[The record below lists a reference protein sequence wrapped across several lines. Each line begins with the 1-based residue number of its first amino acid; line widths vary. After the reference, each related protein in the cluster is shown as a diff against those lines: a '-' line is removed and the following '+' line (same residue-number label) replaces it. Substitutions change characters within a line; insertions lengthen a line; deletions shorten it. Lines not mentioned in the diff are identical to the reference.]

1 MKLSIKGM
9 ASAASDGLEGHVRRI
24 FDNQS
29 AKIVFVG
36 ELEHVQRVEPG
47 PASTVEPS
55 VSVRLSR
62 LEVPSQAQQEA
73 IRELLQALYLLR
85 TPQGT
90 LDELTGAVSLDGAA
104 QKVAGAASVTYVSEA
119 LDARIV
125 LRHVHAALADMTS
138 PGQMDVV
145 KIRRRIKKVH
155 TALGRFLAEGATVES
170 LLPEFLPPIDH
181 DDDGTAAGVEV
192 DAEVRA

>member
-29 AKIVFVG
+29 ARVVFVG

-62 LEVPSQAQQEA
+62 LEVPSHAQQEP
-73 IRELLQALYLLR
+73 IRELLQALYLIR
-85 TPQGT
+85 TAPGT
-90 LDELTGAVSLDGAA
+90 LDEASGAVSLDGAA
-104 QKVAGAASVTYVSEA
+104 AKVSEAVSVTYVSEA
-119 LDARIV
+119 LDARVV
-125 LRHVHAALADMTS
+125 LRHVHTALADMFS
-138 PGQMDVV
+138 PGQMDVT
-145 KIRRRIKKVH
+145 KLRRRAKKIH

>member
-29 AKIVFVG
+29 ARVVFVG

-62 LEVPSQAQQEA
+62 LEVPSQGQQEE
-73 IRELLQALYLLR
+73 IRELLRALYLIR
-85 TPQGT
+85 TAPGT
-90 LDELTGAVSLDGAA
+90 LDEASGAVSLEGAA
-104 QKVAGAASVTYVSEA
+104 QKVSDAVSVTYVQEA
-119 LDARIV
+119 LDARVV
-125 LRHVHAALADMTS
+125 LRHVHNALADMIS

-145 KIRRRIKKVH
+145 KIRRRAKKVH
-155 TALGRFLAEGATVES
+155 TALSRFLAEGAAVES
-170 LLPEFLPPIDH
+170 LLPEFLPPIDS
-181 DDDGTAAGVEV
+181 DEAAAAAGVEV